1 MVVVCQDA
9 RGLLRQRQ
17 REELER
23 LLRIARVSRDDPGK
37 VQRLEIAGLQ
47 AQRTPTEDARLG
59 KPPFAFQDLR
69 LAESSLCLD
78 GLLVTHRASV
88 GYD

>member
-1 MVVVCQDA
+1 VVVVSQDA

-47 AQRTPTEDARLG
+47 AQRTATENTRLRQ
-59 KPPFAFQDLR
+59 PPFAFQDLS
-69 LAESSLCLD
+69 LLEGSLCLD
-78 GLLVTHRASV
+78 GRLVAHRGSV